1 MEEGGIA
8 MAYASLALEE
18 ELLELSMSL
27 SIPLRW
33 LIITARLKM
42 LSFIGVLWD
51 LRTWPC
57 PGLWLALG
65 VVMTEQ
71 GHILNQD
78 TPLAMVIHWPPWS
91 QIFTSPYQCST
102 LHLKFF
108 NFTF

>member
-42 LSFIGVLWD
+42 LSFIGVL
-51 LRTWPC
+51 
-57 PGLWLALG
+57 
-65 VVMTEQ
+65 
-71 GHILNQD
+71 
-78 TPLAMVIHWPPWS
+78 
-91 QIFTSPYQCST
+91 
-102 LHLKFF
+102 
-108 NFTF
+108 